1 MTSVVSEY
9 LNIFYE
15 YSKSYGDD
23 TVVLMQVGSFY
34 EMYGIDNDEE
44 KVGNVQEVSRLLNVV
59 LTKRNKRIADN
70 SRHNPLM
77 LGFPCLALSKYVP
90 ILLEDDYTIVVVDQ
104 VKTGDKIKRIV
115 TNVISPSTYIDGN
128 DDEYMVMVYIEK
140 VSKTIHVG
148 MSAMNAM
155 TGKSTVHECHSAPDD
170 VQLPLDD
177 AASFIQQHRPREI
190 VVASNN
196 EELNETLIS
205 HFGLSHKVKYNFRH
219 VNKIVSSV
227 NYQNVVLGNVF
238 QNDTMLSNIELLDLE
253 CRPSALIS
261 YVLLI
266 EYVHLHNP
274 MLVQRI
280 SVPAIHMPRDHLVL
294 ATNTI
299 EQLNLI
305 PMRGSSTRSR
315 RMTSVFNVIN
325 KCKTSV
331 GRRLLK
337 QRLLCPI
344 FDPAILEMRYKQIHE
359 FGIAVAYNKPL
370 DKLLS
375 KMADIERLQRRMSL
389 GIMSPNELGCMNMS
403 YALVLELH
411 ELLLSCTSAHDC
423 NFFALEAVMLRTEHI
438 RQINEFLGECQSVF
452 NMDDVC
458 LYHDIES
465 SKGLFREG
473 ISDKIDNLEAVIQK
487 QIESI
492 EKTAKE
498 MSAHLG
504 DPGAVRVEYLA
515 YSGYALV
522 TTNTRAQRLRKIK
535 SANNFCFKMGKAAT
549 RITSSAIDA
558 ANRVVLEYTEYLRT
572 HTKECYKRVL
582 TDLYCTHGELFFA
595 VTAQVSELD
604 VVRSHYITSQSYG
617 YCRPV
622 VEANDVSFI
631 DARDLR
637 HPIIERIDMGTE
649 YVPNDIQIGK
659 RFNGIVLYSMNS
671 AGKTSLLKACGISII
686 LAQIGSFVPASSYTF
701 YPFNALMTRILT
713 EDNII
718 KGRSS
723 FVAEMSELRG
733 ILKRADDKT
742 LVLADEITHG
752 TEHTSGSAIFASS
765 VLTLADRKANF
776 LFTTHLHNVY
786 SFIKDTINVRVCHL
800 SVIVHDGT
808 VVFQRKLQDGPCD
821 SIYGLEV
828 CESLNMDK
836 EFVARA
842 FEIRTTI
849 ESDKCHDAPIN
860 MKTSRYNK
868 NKLVQLCQVC
878 NYSPRQHTDIPL
890 DVHHIKQRCH
900 SNKQGLIG
908 SIQQHA
914 TSNLVVLCKA
924 CHIKV
929 HSGTIKIEGY
939 INTTKGIV
947 LDVIGNGRGVDG
959 SGVQGCH

>member
-1 MTSVVSEY
+1 MASVVSEY
-9 LNIFYE
+9 LKIFDE
-15 YSKSYGDD
+15 YSELYGDD

-104 VKTGDKIKRIV
+104 VKTKDKIRRIV

-128 DDEYMVMVYIEK
+128 DDEYMVMVYIERM
-140 VSKTIHVG
+140 SKSIHVG
-148 MSAMNAM
+148 LSAMNAI

-170 VQLPLDD
+170 MQLPLDD
-177 AASFIQQHRPREI
+177 AVSFIQQHRPREI
-190 VVASNN
+190 VVASNY
-196 EELNETLIS
+196 EDLNNTLML
-205 HFGLSHKVKYNFRH
+205 HFGLSHKVKYNFRQ

-227 NYQNVVLGNVF
+227 SYQNIVLGNVF
-238 QNDTMLSNIELLDLE
+238 QNNTMLSNIELLDLE

-266 EYVHLHNP
+266 EYVHMHNP

-280 SVPAIHMPRDHLVL
+280 SVPAIHMPREHLVL

-370 DKLLS
+370 EKLLS
-375 KMADIERLQRRMSL
+375 KLADIERLQRRMSL

-411 ELLLSCTSAHDC
+411 ELLLSCTSD
-423 NFFALEAVMLRTEHI
+423 NTNTNENQSLIDFEAMMLPSEHI
-438 RQINEFLGECQSVF
+438 REINEFLGKCQSVF
-452 NMDDVC
+452 NMDDIC

-473 ISDKIDNLEAVIQK
+473 ISDKIDNLEGIIRK
-487 QIESI
+487 QIKSI
-492 EKTAKE
+492 EDTAQE
-498 MSAHLG
+498 MSAQLG

-522 TTNTRAQRLRKIK
+522 TTNTRAQRLRKL
-535 SANNFCFKMGKAAT
+535 NFDCFFKIGKAAT

-558 ANRVVLEYTEYLRT
+558 ANRVVLEYTEHLKT

-595 VTAQVSELD
+595 VTAHVSELD

-622 VEANDVSFI
+622 VEKSDVSFM
-631 DARDLR
+631 DACDLR
-637 HPIIERIDMGTE
+637 HPILERIDMGTE

-752 TEHTSGSAIFASS
+752 TEHISGSAIFASS

-808 VVFQRKLQDGPCD
+808 VVFERKLQDGPCD
-821 SIYGLEV
+821 SIYGLEI
-828 CESLNMDK
+828 CESLNMDT

-849 ESDKCHDAPIN
+849 ESDKCHENKSSI
-860 MKTSRYNK
+860 KKSRYNK
-868 NKLVQLCQVC
+868 NKWVQLCQVC
-878 NYSPRQHTDIPL
+878 NYSPRQHTDMPL

-908 SIQQHA
+908 FVRQHD

-947 LDVIGNGRGVDG
+947 LDVDN
-959 SGVQGCH
+959 